1 MRGRIKKAG
10 GSPPRET
17 PKEEKLGKRVSYHTK
32 RYTDWAGESR
42 TKLRTSKLR
51 MVTQERG
58 EKKQGR
64 DFSLGLKI
72 TR

>member
-1 MRGRIKKAG
+1 MPG
-10 GSPPRET
+10 GSCHFWYLPVW
-17 PKEEKLGKRVSYHTK
+17 KIGKLQMNWSEMTALKK
-32 RYTDWAGESR
+32 AGESR
-42 TKLRTSKLR
+42 TKLRTSKLC

-64 DFSLGLKI
+64 DFSLELKI

>member
-1 MRGRIKKAG
+1 MTALKK
-10 GSPPRET
+10 
-17 PKEEKLGKRVSYHTK
+17 
-32 RYTDWAGESR
+32 AGESR
-42 TKLRTSKLR
+42 TKLRTSKLS

-64 DFSLGLKI
+64 EFSLGWKI